1 MPSIIYVS
9 DQSLHHAFL
18 LGVEVAYLGAGQVR
32 QTRGQRSPHKTAE
45 QDIVNIFKAV
55 RRCVP
60 GLKRCC
66 HQAEGYEA
74 LPAAASLGV

>member
-9 DQSLHHAFL
+9 DQSLHLAFL
-18 LGVEVAYLGAGQVR
+18 LGVEVACFGAGQVR
-32 QTRGQRSPHKTAE
+32 QTRGQRSPHKAAE
-45 QDIVNIFKAV
+45 QEIVSIFKAV
-55 RRCVP
+55 RRCAS